1 MDMNPEHERVGSMLA
16 DASADRKVDVLTLS
30 LRYRLED
37 KPPPVASFL
46 FGLQHVLIMFT
57 AMIAAPLVISDLLN
71 LPPALRNSM
80 MTGVILGCGV
90 GTLVSALGWFW
101 LGGRLPLVLGAY
113 TVYIVPVV
121 AIAKSEGLGAAATA
135 MIIGGLALLAASPVI
150 GKLRAL
156 FPPLVVGTLLIVTGE
171 SLIKIAA
178 NIALGV
184 NTPYFGNPLTFLL
197 LVGSIL
203 LILIINITTK
213 GNFKAL
219 SIFLAL
225 VCVYLVSIPLGLMS
239 IRPIADAPWLQFPR
253 PLPYGLAWPSAGA
266 ITTVLIYNF
275 VSSVYT
281 TSITIALCKMV
292 DVEPSENRVRGAV
305 AADGI
310 GSVIATLFGGVPLVS
325 YDQNVGA
332 ISLTGVGSR
341 FVVAVSGAILV
352 VMALVPKIGSAI
364 AVVPTFVLGGT
375 LIFMFGMIVVV
386 GVSILTESLRSQR
399 DLLII
404 AAAVALSTAVN
415 FSPPPVFEI
424 FSPSVRI
431 LAADGIIVGTLTA
444 ILLNLVLPNR
454 QPAQEPL
461 NPRR

>member
-1 MDMNPEHERVGSMLA
+1 MSREHERVGSMLA
-16 DASADRKVDVLTLS
+16 DANADRNVDVLTLS
-30 LRYRLED
+30 LRYKIED

-57 AMIAAPLVISDLLN
+57 AMIAAPLVISDLLS

-80 MTGVILGCGV
+80 MTGVILGCGA
-90 GTLVSALGWFW
+90 GTLISALGWFW

-121 AIAKSEGLGAAATA
+121 AIAKSEGLGAAAA
-135 MIIGGLALLAASPVI
+135 ALIIGGLALLAASPAI

-171 SLIKIAA
+171 SLIKIAV

-184 NTPYFGNPLTFLL
+184 NTPYFRNPLTIMM

-203 LILIINITTK
+203 LIIAINMLTS

-225 VCVYLVSIPLGLMS
+225 ICVYLVSLALGLMS
-239 IRPIADAPWLQFPR
+239 MKPIGDAPWLQFPR
-253 PLPYGLAWPSAGA
+253 PLPYGLARPSAGA
-266 ITTVLIYNF
+266 VITVLIYIF
-275 VSSVYT
+275 VASVYT

-292 DVEPSENRVRGAV
+292 GVEPSENRVRGAV
-305 AADGI
+305 AADGF

-332 ISLTGVGSR
+332 ISLTGVSSR
-341 FVVAVSGAILV
+341 FVVAVSGGILM
-352 VMALVPKIGSAI
+352 VMAFVPKIGSAI
-364 AVVPTFVLGGT
+364 TVVPTFVLGGT

-399 DLLII
+399 DLLIV
-404 AAAVALSTAVN
+404 AAAVALSTTVN
-415 FSPPPVFEI
+415 FSPPAAFDL
-424 FSPSVRI
+424 FPSSIRI
-431 LAADGIIVGTLTA
+431 LAADGIIVGALTA
-444 ILLNLVLPNR
+444 ILLNLLLP
-454 QPAQEPL
+454 QTQL
-461 NPRR
+461 RRSH